1 VSLDC
6 ASHADRSGQFVDCSS
21 FLLFIPIKR
30 YMFEVCSFAMSLS
43 LNVYTRNWSY
53 LVVNAA
59 GVVLVD
65 NDNGGRASLLADKVV
80 LAVTASM
87 AVSGRIADG
96 PQTSE
101 GAGLV
106 VDGKTEL
113 GCVALGQAEA
123 VVAVTAGD
131 DVRGQVGSAN
141 CAGEV
146 GGVLA
151 GELEAGV
158 LNAVV
163 LADVEVGDVD
173 VLVGGWVRGRATAVS
188 RVGAVRGLRSR
199 GCESSGEE
207 GRGDGEE
214 LHLERRFVC
223 IYRRSCEG

>member
-1 VSLDC
+1 MEVSVRMHITC
-6 ASHADRSGQFVDCSS
+6 NVVN
-21 FLLFIPIKR
+21 FLIAAVSCYSYSIKR
-30 YMFEVCSFAMSLS
+30 YMFEVRSFVMSLS
-43 LNVYTRNWSY
+43 LNVCTRNWSY
-53 LVVNAA
+53 LVVDAT

-65 NDNGGRASLLADKVV
+65 NDNSGRASLLADKVV

-87 AVSGRIADG
+87 AVSGCIADG

-106 VDGKTEL
+106 VDGKTKL
-113 GCVALGQAEA
+113 GGVALGQAEA
-123 VVAVTAGD
+123 VVAVTASDNVG
-131 DVRGQVGSAN
+131 GQVGSAD

-158 LNAVV
+158 LDAVV

-188 RVGAVRGLRSR
+188 RVGAVGGLRSR
-199 GCESSGEE
+199 SCESSGEE
-207 GRGDGEE
+207 SRGDSEE

-223 IYRRSCEG
+223 VG

>member
-1 VSLDC
+1 MRMHITCNVVNVLIAAVSC
-6 ASHADRSGQFVDCSS
+6 YSYS
-21 FLLFIPIKR
+21 IKR
-30 YMFEVCSFAMSLS
+30 YVFELRSFVMSLS
-43 LNVYTRNWSY
+43 LNVCTRNWSY
-53 LVVNAA
+53 LVVGAT
-59 GVVLVD
+59 GVVLAD
-65 NDNGGRASLLADKVV
+65 NDNSGRASLLADKVV

-87 AVSGRIADG
+87 AVSGCIADG

-113 GCVALGQAEA
+113 GGVALGQAEA

-131 DVRGQVGSAN
+131 DIGRQVGSAD
-141 CAGEV
+141 CAGEI

-158 LNAVV
+158 LDAVV

-188 RVGAVRGLRSR
+188 RVGAVGGLRSR

-207 GRGDGEE
+207 SGGDSEE

-223 IYRRSCEG
+223 VG

>member
-1 VSLDC
+1 MT
-6 ASHADRSGQFVDCSS
+6 
-21 FLLFIPIKR
+21 K
-30 YMFEVCSFAMSLS
+30 SLS
-43 LNVYTRNWSY
+43 LNVCTRIWVY
-53 LVVNAA
+53 LVLGAVDSV

-65 NDNGGRASLLADKVV
+65 NDNGGRTGLLADKVV

-113 GCVALGQAEA
+113 GGVALGQAEA

-131 DVRGQVGSAN
+131 DLGGQAGSTD
-141 CAGEV
+141 CALEV

-158 LNAVV
+158 LDAVV
-163 LADVEVGDVD
+163 LADEEVGDVD

-223 IYRRSCEG
+223 VVRRSCEG